1 MLTPGA
7 PLGLLT
13 VSVQTLAGV
22 LLPSATVF
30 LLLLCNDRA
39 VLGPW
44 VNGRR
49 VNAVTGAVIAA
60 LVALSMI
67 LTVSVL
73 FPDWASER
81 TIVGILAGA
90 AVVAAV
96 AFALAAFSPRRK
108 DADLAPPAA
117 FDRNAWRMPPL
128 HKLPPAKL
136 SAAAR
141 IWMAVLRLYLVV
153 AGGLVLVRIV
163 SLAIG
168 TG

>member
-1 MLTPGA
+1 
-7 PLGLLT
+7 
-13 VSVQTLAGV
+13 
-22 LLPSATVF
+22 
-30 LLLLCNDRA
+30 
-39 VLGPW
+39 
-44 VNGRR
+44 

-73 FPDWASER
+73 FPDWANER

-90 AVVAAV
+90 AAVAAV
-96 AFALAAFSPRRK
+96 AFALAAFRPRRTE
-108 DADLAPPAA
+108 DADSARPTA
-117 FDRNAWRMPPL
+117 FERDAWRMPPL

-136 SAAAR
+136 SVAAR
-141 IWMAVLRLYLVV
+141 IWMAALRLYLIV